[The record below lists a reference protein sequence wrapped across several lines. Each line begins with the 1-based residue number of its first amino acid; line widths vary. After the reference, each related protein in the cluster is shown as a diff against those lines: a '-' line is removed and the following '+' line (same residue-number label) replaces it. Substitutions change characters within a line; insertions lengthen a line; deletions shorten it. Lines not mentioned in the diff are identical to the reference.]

1 MYMDKNK
8 DQLIIKKN
16 ADKIK
21 IMNDLV
27 KHENILEKNKFFND
41 LDKIMN
47 NTDFNHFYETYFTT
61 FNDIKTILL
70 YMKLYE
76 TLKKEYYNLY
86 HIEINKDVLA
96 IMMKELISNTETR
109 KLIIKS
115 FNEYTDQ
122 NNICKNLSL
131 LNFFDNYNKLK

>member
-1 MYMDKNK
+1 MDKNK
-8 DQLIIKKN
+8 DQIIIKKN
-16 ADKIK
+16 VLI
-21 IMNDLV
+21 

-47 NTDFNHFYETYFTT
+47 NTDFSHFYETYFTT

-76 TLKKEYYNLY
+76 TIKKEYYNLY

-122 NNICKNLSL
+122 TNICKNLSL